1 MVSVSGSE
9 NRYMGIRFMAV
20 PTAIASRMVSA
31 PRNLPMAICHGAR
44 GSVIRSS
51 MVLPLHSPANRRM
64 EIAGATTVSS
74 TPMFWK
80 VSSIVAVPPRNTL

>member
-1 MVSVSGSE
+1 
-9 NRYMGIRFMAV
+9 
-20 PTAIASRMVSA
+20 
-31 PRNLPMAICHGAR
+31 
-44 GSVIRSS
+44 